1 MVVRFALAVA
11 VVASIAIAGA
21 WISSASSSTRADV
34 VSIRPAPGEVVGVAH
49 AVTVQFAGPVGNRA
63 AAERT
68 IEFTSSATP
77 SGTFTWLNDR
87 VLQFTPD
94 GFWPAH
100 TAISVTAGGAKTSF
114 ETGAAVVS
122 VADLDAHTFTV
133 SIDGQVAREMPAS
146 MGKAQFPTPIG
157 TFNAMSKERN
167 VTFDSRTI
175 GIPLDDP
182 EGYLIEGEYAIRV
195 TSGGVYVHSAPWSVG
210 SQGYENV
217 SHGCINLSP
226 DNAAWYFDTVHVGDP
241 IIVQA

>member
-1 MVVRFALAVA
+1 MANSYGSGERICAAGLYDQSVLNGYAKGLPRPRRVVRFALAVA
-11 VVASIAIAGA
+11 VIASIAIAGA
-21 WISSASSSTRADV
+21 GISSARTSTPADV
-34 VSIRPAPGEVVGVAH
+34 VSILPKPGEVVGVAH
-49 AVTVQFAGPVGNRA
+49 AVTVQFAGPIAHRA
-63 AAERT
+63 AAEHT
-68 IEFTSSATP
+68 IKFTSPATP

-133 SIDGQVAREMPAS
+133 SIDGQVVREMPAS

-157 TFNAMSKERN
+157 TFTAMSKERN

-182 EGYLIEGEYAIRV
+182 EGV
-195 TSGGVYVHSAPWSVG
+195 
-210 SQGYENV
+210 
-217 SHGCINLSP
+217 P
-226 DNAAWYFDTVHVGDP
+226 DRG
-241 IIVQA
+241 